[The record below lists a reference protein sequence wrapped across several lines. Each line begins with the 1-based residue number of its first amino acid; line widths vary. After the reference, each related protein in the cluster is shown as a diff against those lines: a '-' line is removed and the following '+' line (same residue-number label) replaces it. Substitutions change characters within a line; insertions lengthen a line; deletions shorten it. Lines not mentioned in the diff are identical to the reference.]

1 MRRSPGTPHAVGLER
16 PATIEREGEIGV
28 KRFVVLGI
36 AMSFLVAACTGGSS
50 NDNGGS
56 SGSGGASGTV
66 TIQFWHGQQQSAAR
80 ALTDLVDEFNQTH
93 KDVKVEVSSGG
104 VTTDEML
111 PKVIS
116 SIAAGTYPDVVY
128 LYGSWAANIAKSGK
142 TVDLSSRLNEPGFN
156 WDDFWD
162 SSKQIVSPGGKV
174 IGFPALI
181 DNLSVIYNKKIFD
194 DAGVPYPSADWTWD
208 DFRTIAKELTDPA
221 NHIYGVN
228 YPVSGD
234 LDTVWRF
241 FPGLWQR
248 GGQILSDD
256 GTQATFNS
264 QAGVDNL
271 TLWQQM
277 ATVDKSVFF
286 DPNDSKAEPLFGS
299 GHLAMYVSGPWEV
312 QYLAGTGIDWGDQV
326 LPGYNGDHQT
336 VSGPDN
342 WVILNHDDAR
352 VNASIEFLKWLTAPE
367 QELKWMMATASLPIR
382 PSITQLP
389 DYQKFLDKYPG
400 IQAMADNL
408 QNAKNAMPTL
418 TQWPRI
424 VDALGQAI
432 SSVLLGKGDPKTAL
446 DQAAQQADTLL
457 TVPQ

>member
-1 MRRSPGTPHAVGLER
+1 
-16 PATIEREGEIGV
+16 V
-28 KRFVVLGI
+28 KRLFGI
-36 AMSFLVAACTGGSS
+36 GMAISLLVAAACTG
-50 NDNGGS
+50 DS
-56 SGSGGASGTV
+56 SGSDQTSSGGQAGPV
-66 TIQFWHGQQQSAAR
+66 TIQFWHGQQQAA
-80 ALTDLVDEFNQTH
+80 AKVLTKLVDEFNASH
-93 KDVKVEVSSGG
+93 DVQVEVSSGG
-104 VTTDEML
+104 VTVDDML

-142 TVDLSSRLNEPGFN
+142 TVDLSDRVDEPGFA

-181 DNLSVIYNKKIFD
+181 DNLSVIYNKDIFD
-194 DAGVPYPSADWTWD
+194 AAGVAYPSADWTWD
-208 DFRTIAKELTDPA
+208 DFRQVAKELTDPA
-221 NHIYGVN
+221 KHIYGVN

-248 GGQILSDD
+248 GGQILTEDNS
-256 GTQATFNS
+256 QATFNS

-286 DPNDSKAEPLFGS
+286 DPNDAKAEPLFTS
-299 GHLAMYVSGPWEV
+299 GHLGMFVTGPWEV
-312 QYLAGTGIDWGDQV
+312 EPLQTAGMENWGDQV
-326 LPGYNGDHQT
+326 LPGTDGDHQT

-342 WVILNHDDAR
+342 WVILDHGTDR
-352 VNASIEFLKWLTAPE
+352 VNASIEFLQWLTAPE
-367 QELKWMMATASLPIR
+367 QELTWMMSTASLPIR
-382 PSITQLP
+382 PSIMDLP
-389 DYQKFLDKYPG
+389 GYQDFLDKYPG
-400 IQAMADNL
+400 IQPMADNL
-408 QNAKNAMPTL
+408 ANAKNAMPTL

-432 SSVLLGKGDPKTAL
+432 ASVLLGKAQPQEAL
-446 DQAAQQADTLL
+446 DQAAQEADALL
-457 TVPQ
+457 VVPG